1 MVVNL
6 AKVQA
11 EGSQEIIL
19 SLSDRCI
26 EEAAEEKRDEIR
38 SKVDDS
44 KEKGLGQKLDML
56 DDFLDSADFKE
67 LRRLGFNGEKDM
79 RVRVWREDDSFTVV
93 RAFSFG

>member
-1 MVVNL
+1 MAN
-6 AKVQA
+6 VQA
-11 EGSQEIIL
+11 ESSREVLL
-19 SLSDRCI
+19 SLSGRCI
-26 EEAAEEKRDEIR
+26 EEAAEKKREEI
-38 SKVDDS
+38 VTEV
-44 KEKGLGQKLDML
+44 KEGKDGELEEKLDML